1 METLWMAMDGGH
13 HLFPVFRG
21 HQFARRNSFGAK
33 FSSCGA
39 VVGWWEGI
47 QSPLPKRGSSQC
59 CGIFLK
65 KVGLGLRGGWRG
77 PKVKDPH
84 PLGGF
89 GFPSQVSKWVSPWR
103 GGGAFLHFRC
113 DVPKLCLVPE
123 IDPESCR
130 GNTQGFQKK
139 EIPRPAL
146 HFFFLPVDLGGEL
159 CVAFIQFELPP
170 QDTGPKPRTALAP
183 SARVSSAG
191 VFPVLL

>member
-1 METLWMAMDGGH
+1 MVAITCSQFSGGTNLH
-13 HLFPVFRG
+13 VEILSVPSFLRVVLSWVGGRAYSPHFPSV
-21 HQFARRNSFGAK
+21 GAHSAAGMFFK
-33 FSSCGA
+33 K
-39 VVGWWEGI
+39 GWTWIEG
-47 QSPLPKRGSSQC
+47 RVEGSKSEGPPPPG
-59 CGIFLK
+59 GIW
-65 KVGLGLRGGWRG
+65 V
-77 PKVKDPH
+77 
-84 PLGGF
+84 
-89 GFPSQVSKWVSPWR
+89 PSQVSKWVSPWR
-103 GGGAFLHFRC
+103 GGGGSFLHFRC
-113 DVPKLCLVPE
+113 DVPKLCLVPK